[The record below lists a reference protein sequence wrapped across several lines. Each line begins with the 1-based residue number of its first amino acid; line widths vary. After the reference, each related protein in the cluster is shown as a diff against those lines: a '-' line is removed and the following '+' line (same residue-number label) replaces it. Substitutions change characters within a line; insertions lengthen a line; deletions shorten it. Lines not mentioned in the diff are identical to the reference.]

1 MDRKTHIE
9 GLIMGAL
16 AYLIWGLLPLYWKLV
31 HALNA
36 YQLFSQRVIWSLLFV
51 VILLLLTKKWGDF
64 KKLLKEK
71 GKYKLILGS
80 SFFISINWLVY
91 IWAVNNGYVLESS
104 LGYFMNPLVLT
115 LFGHFFFKEKLTTL
129 QKVGMGFALAGVLA
143 KTVLYGRIPYIGI
156 TLAISFAAYGVMKKK
171 AQVDSMTGLA
181 FETLIIGIPAL
192 FYITFVETS
201 GVGITGNLPGSFWFL
216 IALSGIATAT
226 PLILYAEGAKKLPL
240 STLGFLQYIA
250 PTITLFLGIYVFGE
264 TFDYRSF
271 AAFGLIWVGL
281 VIFSYSQIL
290 LLKKTK
296 NAEVSNS

>member
-1 MDRKTHIE
+1 MV
-9 GLIMGAL
+9 
-16 AYLIWGLLPLYWKLV
+16 LP
-31 HALNA
+31 
-36 YQLFSQRVIWSLLFV
+36 
-51 VILLLLTKKWGDF
+51 
-64 KKLLKEK
+64 
-71 GKYKLILGS
+71 
-80 SFFISINWLVY
+80 FFISINWLVY

-296 NAEVSNS
+296 NAEVSHS